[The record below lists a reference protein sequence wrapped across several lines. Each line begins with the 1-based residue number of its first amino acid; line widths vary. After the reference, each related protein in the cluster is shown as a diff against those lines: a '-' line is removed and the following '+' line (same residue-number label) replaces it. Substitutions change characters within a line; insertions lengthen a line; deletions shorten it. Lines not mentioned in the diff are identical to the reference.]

1 MFEYNC
7 VLEIN
12 ECWCAYD
19 KTVAECHLANY
30 GKIYVDEYN
39 QPIDDEYLL
48 EMIAN

>member
-1 MFEYNC
+1 MVNV

-12 ECWCAYD
+12 DNWSEYD
-19 KTVAECHLANY
+19 KTVAKCHLANY

-48 EMIAN
+48 EEITY